1 MGGWPFI
8 NSSAASFASSTLNAK
23 SRSNKRIKIV
33 MPINV
38 PAAWTNWANGA
49 PKAFLDILSLEGGQG
64 KLPVNMR
71 LVWGSLGAYAVLQ
84 TIDHWLEHSFG
95 GSIIFGLASAA
106 LVGVST
112 ALVVPRYDTREK
124 TIQTTIALAGVG
136 AVIALASIV
145 LHFVFALALPEP
157 LPTARLVN
165 FLLFPL
171 VIWNF
176 FAFAY
181 VYRHAKLRSLPA
193 FAFSATFVIVV
204 DFIFARL
211 LH

>member
-1 MGGWPFI
+1 
-8 NSSAASFASSTLNAK
+8 
-23 SRSNKRIKIV
+23 

-38 PAAWTNWANGA
+38 PAAWTNWANGT

-64 KLPVNMR
+64 KLPVSTR
-71 LVWGSLGAYAVLQ
+71 LMGGSLGVYAVLQ
-84 TIDHWLEHSFG
+84 TADHLLEHSFG
-95 GSIIFGLASAA
+95 GSLVYGLASAA

-112 ALVVPRYDTREK
+112 ALVLPRYDARDR
-124 TIQTTIALAGVG
+124 IVQTVTALAGVG

-145 LHFVFALALPEP
+145 LHFVFAVALPPP
-157 LPTARLVN
+157 LPTERLVN

-171 VIWNF
+171 CIWNF

-181 VYRHAKLRSLPA
+181 IYRHAKLRSLPA
-193 FAFSATFVIVV
+193 FALSATFVIVV
-204 DFIFARL
+204 DFILGRL

>member
-1 MGGWPFI
+1 MAFPQ
-8 NSSAASFASSTLNAK
+8 SE
-23 SRSNKRIKIV
+23 RSLVRVVDVEFKIALQQRKKIV

-38 PAAWTNWANGA
+38 PAAWTNWANGT

-64 KLPVNMR
+64 ALPVSTR
-71 LVWGSLGAYAVLQ
+71 LMGGSLGVYAVLQ
-84 TIDHWLEHSFG
+84 GFDHFLEHSFG
-95 GSIIFGLASAA
+95 GSLIYGLASAA
-106 LVGVST
+106 LVGGFT
-112 ALVVPRYDTREK
+112 ALVLPRYDARDRVVQ
-124 TIQTTIALAGVG
+124 TITALAGVG

-145 LHFVFALALPEP
+145 LHFVFAVALPPP
-157 LPTARLVN
+157 LPTQRLVN

-181 VYRHAKLRSLPA
+181 IYRHAKLRSLPA
-193 FAFSATFVIVV
+193 FALSATFCIVV
-204 DFIFARL
+204 DFILGRL